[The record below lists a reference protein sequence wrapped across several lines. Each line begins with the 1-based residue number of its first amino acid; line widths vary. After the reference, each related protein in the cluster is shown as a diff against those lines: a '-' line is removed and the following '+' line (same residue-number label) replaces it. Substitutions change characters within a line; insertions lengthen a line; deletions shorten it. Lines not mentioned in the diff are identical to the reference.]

1 MVTLL
6 FGPSAGL
13 RAEWFLTQSVGDFLT
28 SNWAKLVTAA
38 TERNAMEFLLNPYII
53 AVSVLFVI
61 AAFARK
67 NSKPLIVPIAAWGYG
82 LAYHYSLGST
92 NVDVTNYMEQGTTKL
107 VPLLT
112 FIVGFFV
119 VTAIILY
126 LWIQDNN

>member
-6 FGPSAGL
+6 YGPTAGVRIDAL
-13 RAEWFLTQSVGDFLT
+13 LTQSVGDYLT

-38 TERNAMEFLLNPYII
+38 TERNALDFLLNPYIVAIGVIFLAVAI
-53 AVSVLFVI
+53 ARRTI
-61 AAFARK
+61 
-67 NSKPLIVPIAAWGYG
+67 KPMIVPIAAWGYG

>member
-13 RAEWFLTQSVGDFLT
+13 RADWFLTQSVGEFLS

-38 TERNAMEFLLNPYII
+38 TERNAFDFLLNPYII
-53 AVSVLFVI
+53 AISLLFVVV
-61 AAFARK
+61 ALARRTA
-67 NSKPLIVPIAAWGYG
+67 KPMIVPIAAWGYG
-82 LAYHYSLGST
+82 MAYHYSLGST
-92 NVDVTNYMEQGTTKL
+92 EVDVTNYMEQGTTKL